1 MKNGSTILKLVVV
14 GVLGAAAMV
23 GCSDDEYRDPEAYD
37 KNGCRS
43 VFNNRTDKYEDVC
56 DGVCIEVTDEITE
69 EVSTKCEAATTVPSE
84 QITTTSEDPTTTVE
98 ETTTTVE
105 EAPTTVPRPTTTVKK
120 TTAATAPP
128 TNAPATQAPTTAPTT
143 TTTVPTTTTTVP
155 TTTTTVPTTTTTAPT
170 TEAPTTAPG
179 IITLPPVNVSFMWSS
194 DNGCGGLGHLIL
206 DVDVT
211 GATSA
216 GTVSVS
222 VNGSPVSSYGGPTT
236 FGVGDTSMIM
246 FDQWP
251 ILSDGTYPVTI
262 TASSATQGPTTRTTS
277 VTYNC
282 PP

>member
-43 VFNNRTDKYEDVC
+43 VFNNRTGEYEDVC
-56 DGVCIEVTDEITE
+56 DG
-69 EVSTKCEAATTVPSE
+69 STTVAPGDDSVPE
-84 QITTTSEDPTTTVE
+84 EETTTTVE

-105 EAPTTVPRPTTTVKK
+105 ETTTTTVPRPTTTVKK

-128 TNAPATQAPTTAPTT
+128 TNAPVTQAPTTATT
-143 TTTVPTTTTTVP
+143 TTAPPTTQAP
-155 TTTTTVPTTTTTAPT
+155 TTAPT
-170 TEAPTTAPG
+170 TEAPTTAPPT
-179 IITLPPVNVSFMWSS
+179 ILPPVTLPPVNVTYMWSL
-194 DNGCGGLGHLIL
+194 NTGCGGLGYLIL
-206 DVDVT
+206 FVDVT

-222 VNGSPVSSYGGPTT
+222 VNGSPVSAYGGPTT

-262 TASSATQGPTTRTTS
+262 TASSETQGPTTRSTS

>member
-43 VFNNRTDKYEDVC
+43 VFNNATDEYEDVC
-56 DGVCIEVTDEITE
+56 DG
-69 EVSTKCEAATTVPSE
+69 STTVAPGDDSVPE
-84 QITTTSEDPTTTVE
+84 EETTTTVE

-105 EAPTTVPRPTTTVKK
+105 ETTTTTVPRPTTTVKK

-128 TNAPATQAPTTAPTT
+128 TNAPVTQAPTTATT
-143 TTTVPTTTTTVP
+143 TTAPPTTQAP
-155 TTTTTVPTTTTTAPT
+155 TTAPT
-170 TEAPTTAPG
+170 TEAPTTAPPT
-179 IITLPPVNVSFMWSS
+179 ILPPVTLPPVNVTYMWSL
-194 DNGCGGLGHLIL
+194 NTGCGGLGYLIL
-206 DVDVT
+206 FVDVT

-222 VNGSPVSSYGGPTT
+222 VNGSPVSAYGGPTT

-262 TASSATQGPTTRTTS
+262 TASSETQGPTTRSTS

>member
-23 GCSDDEYRDPEAYD
+23 GCADDQYMDPGKPYD
-37 KNGCRS
+37 ENGCRS
-43 VFNNRTDKYEDVC
+43 VFNNATDEYEDVC
-56 DGVCIEVTDEITE
+56 DG
-69 EVSTKCEAATTVPSE
+69 STTVAPGDDSVPE
-84 QITTTSEDPTTTVE
+84 EGTTTTVE

-105 EAPTTVPRPTTTVKK
+105 ETTTTTVPRPTTTVKK
-120 TTAATAPP
+120 TTTATAPP

-170 TEAPTTAPG
+170 TTTTAPPV
-179 IITLPPVNVSFMWSS
+179 TLPAVNVTAQWSS
-194 DNGCGGLGHLIL
+194 NTGCGGLGYLIL
-206 DVDVT
+206 FVNVT

-216 GTVSVS
+216 GTISVS
-222 VNGSPVSSYGGPTT
+222 VNGSPVTSYVGPTN
-236 FGVGDTSMIM
+236 FGVGDSSMIM

-251 ILSDGTYPVTI
+251 ILPNGTYPVTI
-262 TASSATQGPTTRTTS
+262 TASSSTQGPTTVTES

-282 PP
+282 PV

>member
-43 VFNNRTDKYEDVC
+43 VFNNRTGEYEDVC
-56 DGVCIEVTDEITE
+56 DG
-69 EVSTKCEAATTVPSE
+69 STTVAPGDESVPE
-84 QITTTSEDPTTTVE
+84 EETTTTVE

-105 EAPTTVPRPTTTVKK
+105 ETTTTSVPRPTTTVKK

-128 TNAPATQAPTTAPTT
+128 TNAPVTQAP

-170 TEAPTTAPG
+170 TQAPTTQAPTTAPPV
-179 IITLPPVNVSFMWSS
+179 TLPAVNVTYMWSS
-194 DNGCGGLGHLIL
+194 NTGCGGLGYLIL
-206 DVDVT
+206 FVDVT

-222 VNGSPVSSYGGPTT
+222 VNGSPVSAYGGPTT

-262 TASSATQGPTTRTTS
+262 TASSETQGPTTRSTS

-282 PP
+282 PL

>member
-43 VFNNRTDKYEDVC
+43 VFNNRTDEYEDVC
-56 DGVCIEVTDEITE
+56 DG
-69 EVSTKCEAATTVPSE
+69 STTVAPGDESVPE
-84 QITTTSEDPTTTVE
+84 EETTTTVE

-105 EAPTTVPRPTTTVKK
+105 ETTTTTVPRPTTTVKK

-128 TNAPATQAPTTAPTT
+128 TNAPATQAPTTQAP
-143 TTTVPTTTTTVP
+143 
-155 TTTTTVPTTTTTAPT
+155 TTAPT
-170 TEAPTTAPG
+170 TQAPTTAPPT
-179 IITLPPVNVSFMWSS
+179 TLPPVNVTAEWSGL
-194 DNGCGGLGHLIL
+194 NEGCNTPYNTLIL
-206 DVDVT
+206 MVDVM

-216 GTVSVS
+216 GTVSVK
-222 VNGSPVSSYGGPTT
+222 VNGQTVDSFGGSS
-236 FGVGDTSMIM
+236 FAVGDTLYMM

-251 ILSDGTYPVTI
+251 NLANGTYPVTI
-262 TASSATQGPTTRTTS
+262 TASSSTQGPTTVDTS

-282 PP
+282 PV

>member
-56 DGVCIEVTDEITE
+56 DG
-69 EVSTKCEAATTVPSE
+69 STTVAPGDDSVPE
-84 QITTTSEDPTTTVE
+84 EETTTTVE

-105 EAPTTVPRPTTTVKK
+105 ETTTTTVPRPTTTVKK

-128 TNAPATQAPTTAPTT
+128 TNAPVTQAPTTATT
-143 TTTVPTTTTTVP
+143 TTAPPTTQAP
-155 TTTTTVPTTTTTAPT
+155 TTAPT
-170 TEAPTTAPG
+170 TEAPTTAPPT
-179 IITLPPVNVSFMWSS
+179 ILPPVTLPPVNVTYMWSL
-194 DNGCGGLGHLIL
+194 NTGCGGLGYLIL
-206 DVDVT
+206 FVDVT

-222 VNGSPVSSYGGPTT
+222 VNGSPVSAYGGPTT

-262 TASSATQGPTTRTTS
+262 TASSETQGPTTRSTS

>member
-56 DGVCIEVTDEITE
+56 DG
-69 EVSTKCEAATTVPSE
+69 STTVAPGDESVPE
-84 QITTTSEDPTTTVE
+84 EETTTTVE

-105 EAPTTVPRPTTTVKK
+105 ETTTTTVPRPTTTVKK

-128 TNAPATQAPTTAPTT
+128 TNAPVTQAPTTQAPTTAPTT
-143 TTTVPTTTTTVP
+143 Q
-155 TTTTTVPTTTTTAPT
+155 
-170 TEAPTTAPG
+170 APTTAPPT
-179 IITLPPVNVSFMWSS
+179 TLPPVNVSYMWSPS
-194 DNGCGGLGHLIL
+194 SSGCNVPYSSFYLM
-206 DVDVT
+206 VDVT

-216 GTVSVS
+216 GTISVS
-222 VNGSPVSSYGGPTT
+222 VNGQSVSSYGGPTT
-236 FGVGDTSMIM
+236 FAVGDTSYIM

-251 ILSDGTYPVTI
+251 ILSNGTYPVTI
-262 TASSATQGPTTRTTS
+262 TATSATQGPTVVTTS

-282 PP
+282 P